1 MRERNQNMKII
12 TVFDPPMCCST
23 GVCGTE
29 VDPEL
34 AAFAG
39 FLDRLREKT
48 FEVRR
53 YNLGQEPLAF
63 VENPLVKELLEA
75 EGTDA
80 LPAVLV
86 DGGVLCKG
94 RYPDLKEQAALLSE

>member
-1 MRERNQNMKII
+1 MKKI

-23 GVCGTE
+23 GCCGTE

-34 AAFAG
+34 AAVAG
-39 FLDRLREKT
+39 FLDRLREKE
-48 FEVRR
+48 FDVRR
-53 YNLGQEPLAF
+53 YNLGQEPLPF
-63 VENPLVKELLEA
+63 VENPLVKELLEK

-86 DGGVLCKG
+86 DGDIFCKG
-94 RYPDLKEQAALLSE
+94 RYPSLPEQAALLGE

>member
-1 MRERNQNMKII
+1 
-12 TVFDPPMCCST
+12 MCCST

-39 FLDRLREKT
+39 FLDRLREKK

-53 YNLGQEPLAF
+53 FNLGQEPLAF

-75 EGTDA
+75 EGTDS
-80 LPAVLV
+80 LPVVLV
-86 DGGVLCKG
+86 GGIVLCKG
-94 RYPDLKEQAALLSE
+94 RYPDSKEQAALLSE

>member
-1 MRERNQNMKII
+1 MKTI

-39 FLDRLREKT
+39 FTDQLRARG
-48 FEVRR
+48 FDVRR
-53 YNLGQEPLAF
+53 YNLGQEPMAF
-63 VENPLVKELLEA
+63 VENPLVKALLEG

-86 DGGVLCKG
+86 DGAVLCTG

>member
-1 MRERNQNMKII
+1 MKTI

-23 GVCGTE
+23 GVCGTD

-39 FLDRLREKT
+39 FLDELGKRK

-53 YNLGQEPLAF
+53 YNLGQEPLSF
-63 VENPLVKELLEA
+63 VENPLVKELLEKEGA
-75 EGTDA
+75 EA
-80 LPAVLV
+80 LPVILL
-86 DGGVLCKG
+86 DGSLFCKG
-94 RYPDLKEQAALLSE
+94 RYPNPEEQTSLASE